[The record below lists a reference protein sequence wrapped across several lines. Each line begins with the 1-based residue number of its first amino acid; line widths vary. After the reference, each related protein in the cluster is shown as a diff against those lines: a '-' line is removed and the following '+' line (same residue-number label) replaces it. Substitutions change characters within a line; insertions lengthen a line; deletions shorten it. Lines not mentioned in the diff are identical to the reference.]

1 MRPKERESQDFVP
14 FLLKY
19 SSGSL
24 GWGEPLLREWRSS
37 PHFSAGNRG
46 SSEQGASHRDALEG
60 ALGCQRDAEFNSEAQ
75 QKSQEECKT
84 EAAWQVLLL
93 RSCEAA
99 LADVERKSST
109 VFPAQMTSFSLH

>member
-1 MRPKERESQDFVP
+1 MRPKERERLDFVP

-24 GWGEPLLREWRSS
+24 GWGWGDTSLLEM
-37 PHFSAGNRG
+37 RG
-46 SSEQGASHRDALEG
+46 SSEHGAPHRDALQG

-84 EAAWQVLLL
+84 N
-93 RSCEAA
+93 S
-99 LADVERKSST
+99 LAGPSAEI
-109 VFPAQMTSFSLH
+109 Q